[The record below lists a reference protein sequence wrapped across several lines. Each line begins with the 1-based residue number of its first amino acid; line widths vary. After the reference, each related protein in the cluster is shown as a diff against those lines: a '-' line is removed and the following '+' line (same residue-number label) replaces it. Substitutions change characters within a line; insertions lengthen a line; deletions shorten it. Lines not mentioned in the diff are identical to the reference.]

1 MPQTKGSTPTDKSP
15 VADRA
20 AQAAALPRGLQDLME
35 QPLDVKLQ
43 LIQHHA
49 TMARLLASELLEAE
63 VERLAGERYSR
74 DKPHGGRYCRW
85 GSNPGSIRIAG
96 ERVPVDVP
104 RVRDTEVCAERPLQS
119 YQAMKRAHVPEEL
132 TDAILLGLAQGDY
145 ERVAGQF
152 IDGFGLSQSSVSR
165 RFTERAQEAL
175 EAFEQRSLAEETYVA
190 LWIDGKHV
198 AGQQMIICMGVTV
211 EGYKRVLGF
220 TEATTEHSAPIKELF
235 RDLLERGLRF
245 AGGVLCVIDGSKGL
259 RKAIRDIFGRKALVQ
274 RCQWHKRENV
284 VGYLPKA
291 DQPTWRAKLQRA
303 YEEGSYG
310 AARRRLTGLRAGL
323 EQLNRRAA
331 RSLTEGLEETLTLHR
346 LGLFDALGRSL
357 KTTNC
362 IESLNEQV
370 SRRIA
375 HVKRWHH
382 SPQRHRW
389 MALALLEAEG
399 RMHRL
404 AGFRHLP
411 ALQQA
416 LKAALQEHDRE
427 PMSTQHE

>member
-1 MPQTKGSTPTDKSP
+1 
-15 VADRA
+15 
-20 AQAAALPRGLQDLME
+20 ME

-49 TMARLLASELLEAE
+49 MMARLLASELLEEE
-63 VERLAGERYSR
+63 VECLAGERYSR
-74 DKPHGGRYCRW
+74 DKPHGGRFCRW

-96 ERVPVDVP
+96 ERVPLNVP
-104 RVRDTEVCAERPLQS
+104 RVRDTEASAERPLQS

-190 LWIDGKHV
+190 LWVDGKHV

-259 RKAIRDIFGRKALVQ
+259 RKAHRGCLWRKGARSAVPVAQ
-274 RCQWHKRENV
+274 ARECCGV
-284 VGYLPKA
+284 SA
-291 DQPTWRAKLQRA
+291 
-303 YEEGSYG
+303 EGGS
-310 AARRRLTGLRAGL
+310 AHLARQATAGLR
-323 EQLNRRAA
+323 
-331 RSLTEGLEETLTLHR
+331 
-346 LGLFDALGRSL
+346 GR
-357 KTTNC
+357 
-362 IESLNEQV
+362 
-370 SRRIA
+370 
-375 HVKRWHH
+375 
-382 SPQRHRW
+382 
-389 MALALLEAEG
+389 
-399 RMHRL
+399 
-404 AGFRHLP
+404 
-411 ALQQA
+411 
-416 LKAALQEHDRE
+416 
-427 PMSTQHE
+427 

>member
-1 MPQTKGSTPTDKSP
+1 MPQTKGNAPTDKSP
-15 VADRA
+15 GADRG

-49 TMARLLASELLEAE
+49 TMARLLASELLEEE

-96 ERVPVDVP
+96 ERVPLDVP
-104 RVRDTEVCAERPLQS
+104 RVRDREASAERPLQS

-175 EAFEQRSLAEETYVA
+175 ETFEQRSLAEETYVA

-211 EGYKRVLGF
+211 KGYKRVLGF

-245 AGGVLCVIDGSKGL
+245 AGGVLCIIDGSKGL
-259 RKAIRDIFGRKALVQ
+259 RKAIADVFGRKALVQ

-303 YEEGSYG
+303 YEEGSY
-310 AARRRLTGLRAGL
+310 ATARERLMGLRADL

-362 IESLNEQV
+362 IESLNDQV
-370 SRRIA
+370 GRRIA

-411 ALQQA
+411 ALQEA
-416 LKAALQEHDRE
+416 LKKHVRKPTGTQRE
-427 PMSTQHE
+427 